1 MARVF
6 GFIKDGDEESPPR
19 MRAREGK
26 VKIRELKIR
35 THLSFSKWKGI
46 KYKMKFINAW
56 SLNIIYLA
64 ALGPSYGIPWWLR
77 QWRVCLKCGRPKF
90 DPWLGR
96 SPGEGNGNSLQYS
109 CLENSQCF
117 PIRKEWAGLKK
128 KLPSRWR
135 TGEGVCDLPFL
146 SASSLPFSCVH
157 TRRRCTRLCILCTG
171 IFRYANE
178 HSLLMRQ
185 GRLHCGEPP
194 ALAEQ

>member
-77 QWRVCLKCGRPKF
+77 Q
-90 DPWLGR
+90 
-96 SPGEGNGNSLQYS
+96 
-109 CLENSQCF
+109 
-117 PIRKEWAGLKK
+117 
-128 KLPSRWR
+128 
-135 TGEGVCDLPFL
+135 
-146 SASSLPFSCVH
+146 
-157 TRRRCTRLCILCTG
+157 
-171 IFRYANE
+171 
-178 HSLLMRQ
+178 
-185 GRLHCGEPP
+185 
-194 ALAEQ
+194 